1 MWYLKPDTL
10 LLMLAAAVV
19 FSLGSFLLR
28 RYFPEKRLTPWLLL
42 LNLGVMAY
50 VDWQLAVFYAVYTCI
65 SWLLVQWM
73 GKIKKARKFWFVALC
88 LLDVLPFFYARLAGF
103 FPRLPAIFVLIG
115 FSYNMLKAVDA
126 IFYVYYTQEPVPFLP
141 YSNFLLFFPVVTGG
155 PIFRYRDFIKLYRN
169 PKPLTASAARDCVKR
184 FIRGMFKKL
193 VLAAIAQQLLNRVL
207 QMYPHF
213 YVSGALA
220 VLSYF
225 ILYFDMAGY
234 SDVAIAVST
243 LIGIPAPENFK
254 KPWTAAS
261 FTQFWRKWHVTL
273 SDWIR
278 EHIFVVVGGKR
289 LNRYLSAAIG
299 FCTMLVM
306 SLWHKFDLLALAT
319 GVYMGVFLAIEN
331 IFGLTT
337 ADKRRTNKYLYAFR
351 CLMVNGL
358 FAVNAMFF
366 TMSGSQIL
374 QAVRGFFRL

>member
-19 FSLGSFLLR
+19 FALVRHFA
-28 RYFPEKRLTPWLLL
+28 PNKRLTPWLLILDLGL
-42 LNLGVMAY
+42 LVY
-50 VDWQLAVFYAVYTCI
+50 VDWQLAVFYSLYTVF
-65 SWLLVQWM
+65 SWLLTQWM
-73 GKIKKARKFWFVALC
+73 GKVKRARKFWFVTLC
-88 LLDVLPFFYARLAGF
+88 LLDVVPFFYARLAGF
-103 FPRLPAIFVLIG
+103 FPWLPGIFVLIG

-126 IFYVYYTQEPVPFLP
+126 VFYVYYTEEPMPFLA

-155 PIFRYRDFIKLYRN
+155 PIFRYRDFIKLYQS
-169 PKPLTASAARDCVKR
+169 PKPLTADVSRECVKQ

-207 QMYPHF
+207 QMYSHF

-220 VLSYF
+220 ILSYC

-234 SDVAIAVST
+234 SDVAVAVST
-243 LIGIPAPENFK
+243 VMGIPAPANFK
-254 KPWTAAS
+254 QPWTAAS

-289 LNRYLSAAIG
+289 LNKYLSAAIG
-299 FCTMLVM
+299 FSTMIIM
-306 SLWHKFDLLALAT
+306 SLWHEFDLMALAT
-319 GVYMGVFLAIEN
+319 GVYMGFFLAVEN
-331 IFGLTT
+331 VFGLTT
-337 ADKRRTNKYLYAFR
+337 ADKRKTNKYVYILR
-351 CLMVNGL
+351 CVTVNGL
-358 FAVNAMFF
+358 FAINAMFF
-366 TMSGSQIL
+366 TMNGSQIL